1 MSAIAGMTT
10 AAPLCSQSSGM
21 PVLNSLNGGVVSP
34 LVMQQQPLPTSSPP
48 AFIIQVSPSVSDSTN
63 QPTAPVDDQRNIFA
77 TRNIFMGLKYG
88 EICLALNFLLQVKF
102 ITMMANGAIKEKQ

>member
-21 PVLNSLNGGVVSP
+21 PVVLNSLNGGVVSP

-48 AFIIQVSPSVSDSTN
+48 AFIIQVSVSVSVLEH
-63 QPTAPVDDQRNIFA
+63 QPTAPVDDQQNIFA
-77 TRNIFMGLKYG
+77 TWDIFMGWNIYG
-88 EICLALNFLLQVKF
+88 EICVALNFLLR
-102 ITMMANGAIKEKQ
+102 

>member
-48 AFIIQVSPSVSDSTN
+48 AFIIQVSDSEN

-77 TRNIFMGLKYG
+77 T
-88 EICLALNFLLQVKF
+88 
-102 ITMMANGAIKEKQ
+102 

>member
-48 AFIIQVSPSVSDSTN
+48 AFIIQVSDN
-63 QPTAPVDDQRNIFA
+63 QPPAPVDDQRNIFA
-77 TRNIFMGLKYG
+77 T
-88 EICLALNFLLQVKF
+88 
-102 ITMMANGAIKEKQ
+102 

>member
-48 AFIIQVSPSVSDSTN
+48 AFIIQVSVSDIN

-77 TRNIFMGLKYG
+77 T
-88 EICLALNFLLQVKF
+88 
-102 ITMMANGAIKEKQ
+102 

>member
-48 AFIIQVSPSVSDSTN
+48 AFIIQVSDSDN

-77 TRNIFMGLKYG
+77 T
-88 EICLALNFLLQVKF
+88 
-102 ITMMANGAIKEKQ
+102 

>member
-48 AFIIQVSPSVSDSTN
+48 AFIIQVSPSVSDK
-63 QPTAPVDDQRNIFA
+63 QPTNRPHQLMISEIFLQLE
-77 TRNIFMGLKYG
+77 IFSWG
-88 EICLALNFLLQVKF
+88 
-102 ITMMANGAIKEKQ
+102 